1 MTTPAEQ
8 SVEQRGGAP
17 LRPAPWVRT
26 RLRAAPLAALLT
38 AALAFG
44 TVFLA
49 AALPRALDRG
59 ADQALRQYLSRK
71 GPASTSL
78 LATSRPQPGQD
89 TAAGLAYVLTKL
101 RTGIDGPWRLAP
113 SGPVYGSRGLRPRTL
128 TTPGLHIL
136 DVEDQLGLLYVA
148 DLAAHAKLVAG
159 QWPTGVAPDRSAD
172 TGGDP
177 PIPIALA
184 KSAADTIGVRLGSVL
199 DGTAGSPGFPLA
211 GPMRVE
217 VVGLYTA
224 DDPAD
229 VFWTGLACPTEA
241 CLEHNEDHP
250 PRYYWQVTG
259 VTGPEVLS
267 NVGSWGQGME
277 DFWRL
282 PVDTGRLHS
291 DQLSTT
297 RAKIASFTSG
307 PTAARL
313 AVATSRP
320 DLSIS
325 SDLPGLFDQAL
336 ARQAAAAP
344 LGAIGPAGV
353 AGVAAVVLCLAA
365 ALAGDRRAEELRLL
379 LARGGSRTGILRRLI
394 GESAVCVLPGVAL
407 GTLLA
412 LLLLPTPRWS
422 AAVLAALATG
432 LLALL
437 AFPVRA
443 AVLLSAPRVAGAKRR
458 LVAELALLAVTVAAV
473 AEVRRRGVAP
483 AGDGLDPLLVAAPLL
498 LALAGALLLARLQP
512 LLVGVLAR
520 AAGRG
525 PGLIGFLGLARA
537 ARGTGRQPRPSVLPM
552 LAMMLAVTTAGFGST
567 VLDAVDTSRA
577 QAARESVGGDAVVIA
592 PSGSSLPDGFAKA
605 AAALPGVRSST
616 TIWTDSGVNLI
627 GSNNTNMQV
636 TLIVA
641 DPVAYAAVARAL
653 GRGQFD
659 PALLAGTGGPDAP
672 IPSLVSPDLAGGL
685 TSGTYTLSLPYG
697 ELRATVTHVVD
708 SSPALPGSGTATVV
722 VPSGPATAQ
731 LPSLGH
737 PNWWLALGP
746 VDDAQL
752 RALVRTSTT
761 HAGAGGAS
769 TADNYLAHTSAA
781 AAKALSDDPLQ
792 RSPERIFW
800 ATVAGAAGFALL
812 AVLLTLVRAAPERAA
827 LLARLRTMGLRSRQG
842 LALILAETLPQAL
855 AAVAGGGLVAV
866 AAVALLGPAIDL
878 STLVGAP
885 VPTGLRPA
893 ALPVLIQASV
903 LAALVSAGVLG
914 EAAVS
919 GKRQITT
926 ELRAGDSS

>member
-17 LRPAPWVRT
+17 LHPAPWVRT

-59 ADQALRQYLSRK
+59 ADQALRQYLSRS

-78 LATSRPQPGQD
+78 LATSRPQPGQES
-89 TAAGLAYVLTKL
+89 TARLPGVLTKL

-128 TTPGLHIL
+128 TTPGLHTL
-136 DVEDQLGLLYVA
+136 DVENKLGLLYLA

-199 DGTAGSPGFPLA
+199 DGTASNPNYVIPGQ
-211 GPMRVE
+211 MRVQ

-229 VFWTGLACPTEA
+229 AFWAGLSCPTKA
-241 CLEHNEDHP
+241 CLEADGRP
-250 PRYYWQVTG
+250 PEYYWRVTG
-259 VTGPEVLS
+259 MTGPGDLS
-267 NVGSWGQGME
+267 RAGSWGQGME

-282 PVDTGRLHS
+282 PVDTGRLRS

-320 DLSIS
+320 DLTIS
-325 SDLPGLFDQAL
+325 SDLATLFDQAL

-394 GESAVCVLPGVAL
+394 GESAVCVLPGAAL

-443 AVLLSAPRVAGAKRR
+443 AVLLAPPRVAGAKRR

-498 LALAGALLLARLQP
+498 LALTGALLLARLQP
-512 LLVGVLAR
+512 LLVGALAR

-616 TIWTDSGVNLI
+616 GIWSY
-627 GSNNTNMQV
+627 GSQPLYSSHTTMTV

-641 DPVAYAAVARAL
+641 DPVPYAALARTL
-653 GRGQFD
+653 GHGRFD

-672 IPSLVSPDLAGGL
+672 IPSLVSPDVANGIS
-685 TSGTYTLSLPYG
+685 SGSYTISLPDG

-708 SSPALPGSGTATVV
+708 ATPALPGYGTATVV

-769 TADNYLAHTSAA
+769 TADNYLVRTSAA

-855 AAVAGGGLVAV
+855 AAVAGGALVAV

-893 ALPVLIQASV
+893 ALPVLIQAAI

-926 ELRAGDSS
+926 ELRAGDSR